1 MASLLEKT
9 RKITAILQDGDI
21 TGLNANENDILPY
34 KEMTA
39 RIAEVIDCN
48 ACVID
53 TDGNLLGYAMP
64 YKTNNDRVEEFFD
77 TRKFPKDY
85 VVQTTRVYDVEANL
99 DVNAKLSIFPDEA
112 KDEFPKG
119 LTTIAPIYGG
129 GERLGTFIIWK
140 NDSEF
145 NEDDLVLIELA
156 TTVIGVQ
163 LSYIKMDNMEDDIRK
178 QTAVAMAVN
187 TLSYSEIKAVNAILE
202 ELGGTEGRLTASVV
216 ADKIGITRSVIVN
229 ALRKLESAGII
240 ESRSL
245 GMKGTY
251 LKVVN
256 DGIYDKLKERNF

>member
-1 MASLLEKT
+1 MLSLLEKT
-9 RKITAILQDGDI
+9 RKLTAILQDGEI
-21 TGLNANENDILPY
+21 TGLNANEDGILPY

-39 RIAEVIDCN
+39 RIAEIINCN
-48 ACVID
+48 TCVLD
-53 TDGNLLGYAMP
+53 MDGNILGYALP
-64 YKTNNDRVEEFFD
+64 YETNNERVEAFFEM
-77 TRKFPKDY
+77 RKFPKEY
-85 VVQTTRVYDVEANL
+85 VIQTSRVYEVEANL

-112 KDEFPKG
+112 KDQFPNG
-119 LTTIAPIYGG
+119 VTTIAPIYGG
-129 GERLGTFIIWK
+129 GDRLGTFIVWE
-140 NDSEF
+140 NNGGFD
-145 NEDDLVLIELA
+145 EDDLVLIELA

-163 LSYIKMDNMEDDIRK
+163 LSYIKMENMEDDIRK
-178 QTAVAMAVN
+178 QTAVTMAVN

-202 ELGGTEGRLTASVV
+202 ELGGPEGRLTASVV

-256 DGIYDKLKERNF
+256 EGIYDKLKDRNF